1 MKKIIYLVLAVS
13 FLFTACKKEE
23 GCTDPIAT
31 NYNGDA
37 EDDDGSC
44 TFGIV
49 GVWTPYEVTVEA
61 NVTVTFAGA
70 TIQSFDTSYTQTALE
85 AGIEGNIEFTNS
97 GTIITTND
105 MGALET
111 DNYTTSGN
119 TITITNSD
127 DGETDVATYTVT
139 KTNLSFT
146 ISDNE
151 IDDEMGMTTTST
163 YDMTI
168 NSTRQ

>member
-1 MKKIIYLVLAVS
+1 M
-13 FLFTACKKEE
+13 
-23 GCTDPIAT
+23 
-31 NYNGDA
+31 
-37 EDDDGSC
+37 
-44 TFGIV
+44 
-49 GVWTPYEVTVEA
+49 VEA
-61 NVTVTFAGA
+61 NVLVTFAGA

>member
-1 MKKIIYLVLAVS
+1 MKKILYL
-13 FLFTACKKEE
+13 FLLLPLLFSSCAKEE

-37 EDDDGSC
+37 EEDDGSC
-44 TFGIV
+44 TFGII
-49 GVWTPYEVTVEA
+49 GVWNPYEVVVDA
-61 NVTVTFAGA
+61 NVTTTMLGQ

-85 AGIEGNIEFTNS
+85 AGLDGNIEFTNS
-97 GTIITTND
+97 GTVITTNA
-105 MGALET
+105 MGVLET
-111 DNYTTSGN
+111 DNYTASGN
-119 TITITNSD
+119 TLTITNSD
-127 DGETDVATYTVT
+127 DGETDNATFTVT

-146 ISDNE
+146 ISDTE
-151 IDDEMGMTTTST
+151 IDDEMGITTTST